1 MQLQFQY
8 LYIQVSSREMSFGE
22 SQQSSQPGEGSS
34 YTTEEPSLTLL
45 IALNVPECVGT
56 QYRKFGTLLLKDQ
69 IGIRIHFIE
78 KDCLGMPE
86 NINMKILQDWL
97 QGKGLPVTWETLL
110 DTLRACDLNDL
121 ADQIQ
126 SSLGTVI

>member
-8 LYIQVSSREMSFGE
+8 LYIQVSSREMS
-22 SQQSSQPGEGSS
+22 QQSSPPGEGST
-34 YTTEEPSLTLL
+34 YTTEEPSLPLLVTLK
-45 IALNVPECVGT
+45 VSECVGT
-56 QYRKFGTLLLKDQ
+56 QYRKFGTLLLNDQ

-97 QGKGLPVTWETLL
+97 QGKGLPVTWKTLL
-110 DTLRACDLNDL
+110 DTLRACSLNEL

-126 SSLGTVI
+126 SSLGTVSVI